1 MRTERTGV
9 WSMNEN
15 RQNQRQRTFKGG
27 TISFDLGAGI
37 DCVVKNLSA
46 TGGCLE
52 VESPVGIPD
61 EFTLVIKPEYLKRSC
76 KVVWRKARRIGV
88 RFV

>member
-1 MRTERTGV
+1 MD
-9 WSMNEN
+9 EN

-27 TISFDLGAGI
+27 TISFGLAAASI
-37 DCVVKNLSA
+37 DCVIKNISA

-61 EFTLVIKPEYLKRSC
+61 DFTLVIKPDYFKRAC
-76 KVVWRKARRIGV
+76 KVVWCKARKIGV